1 MRPSANDRN
10 ETAAARLRQALDL
23 HEAGVAMMRLSL
35 VRRFGPEEGEQRLRA
50 WLLEADGEMP
60 GFEPATLR
68 RRAAERGDTTRDD
81 PR

>member
-1 MRPSANDRN
+1 MRPSANDRSD
-10 ETAAARLRQALDL
+10 TAAARLRQAFEL

-50 WLLEADGEMP
+50 WLRDADGEMP

-68 RRAAERGDTTRDD
+68 RRAAERPDAGRGRR
-81 PR
+81 P